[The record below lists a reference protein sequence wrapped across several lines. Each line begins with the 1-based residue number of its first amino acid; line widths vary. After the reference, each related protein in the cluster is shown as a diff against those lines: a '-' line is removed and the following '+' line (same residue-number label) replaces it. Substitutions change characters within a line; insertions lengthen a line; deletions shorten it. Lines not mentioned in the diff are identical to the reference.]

1 MDALIIEDDKEI
13 REDFAEILNEIGIF
27 RRVVLAEDG
36 AVAAQK
42 IHNQMFALILL
53 DINLPKKDGVSLL
66 KDIKDSSQMLDRV
79 LIISG
84 HLNTDVLKEALKYG
98 VKNYFV
104 KPFDPAV
111 LREKIESLVKK

>member
-13 REDFAEILNEIGIF
+13 REDFAEILNESGLF

-53 DINLPKKDGVSLL
+53 DINLPKKDGITLL
-66 KDIKDSSQMLDRV
+66 ADIKKSNQMLDRV

-84 HLNTDVLKEALKYG
+84 HLNADVLKEALKFG
-98 VKNYFV
+98 VKNYLV

-111 LREKIESLVKK
+111 LREKIESLLKK

>member
-13 REDFAEILNEIGIF
+13 REDFAEILNDTGLF

-42 IHNQMFALILL
+42 IHNQIFSLILL
-53 DINLPKKDGVSLL
+53 DINLPKKDGVALL
-66 KDIKDSSQMLDRV
+66 NDFKNTSQVLERV

-84 HLNTDVLKEALKYG
+84 HLDAEVLKQALKFG
-98 VKNYFV
+98 VKNYLV

-111 LREKIESLVKK
+111 LRDKIEALVKK